1 MHKPLSLI
9 IPFKTP
15 RRHER
20 GMRGSSGWEP
30 TAYRSHTIGQ
40 VVADGADMI
49 GSEVTVSGYAETV
62 RGRGAICFLMLRDGT
77 GRIQAFL
84 KRDNMDESAF
94 ATIQSASRESA
105 IQVTGTVAQ
114 KRPPKL
120 REGEPTPPPENEINV
135 TAARVLTDAAA
146 PLPVGVTDD
155 VHVGLDVRLDNR
167 HLDLRRGHVNAMFQL
182 RSKVLQYGRDHLISE
197 GFQEINTP
205 KIIAAA
211 AEGGTNLFPMKYF
224 ETDAYLSQ
232 SPQLYKQLAVLGGL
246 ERVFEIGPAFRA
258 EKHDTYRH
266 LNEFISFDI
275 EGAWM
280 NDEDVMGVQE
290 RMIHHIWSQVAAN
303 DQDLIDVI
311 NEYRAGQGQDPVS
324 IEVPSVPFPRI
335 HYCDA
340 IEIVKAGGGE
350 IEWGDDI
357 ESHHCDIIA
366 AQHPGFHFIPRWP
379 MTMKPFYIHHKEGEG
394 GASGGQLSRGFDLNY
409 GRDEMTSGGQREH
422 RVDVLEQNLR
432 NMGLDPV
439 DFTFYTDGFRYGA
452 PPHSGWGLGVARLLM
467 VLTGAGNVREVVLFP
482 RDRSRVT
489 P

>member
-1 MHKPLSLI
+1 
-9 IPFKTP
+9 
-15 RRHER
+15 
-20 GMRGSSGWEP
+20 MRDSTSWEP
-30 TAYRSHTIGQ
+30 TSYRTHTIGQ
-40 VVADGADMI
+40 VSRNGSSMV
-49 GSEVTVSGYAETV
+49 GSEVTIAGYAETV

-84 KRDNMDESAF
+84 KKDNMDEGSF
-94 ATIQSASRESA
+94 DSIQSASREST
-105 IQVTGTVAQ
+105 IQVTGIVAQ
-114 KRPPKL
+114 KRPPKVA
-120 REGEPTPPPENEINV
+120 EGEPTPPPEYEVNV
-135 TAARVLTDAAA
+135 SSGTVLAEAAT
-146 PLPVGVTDD
+146 PLPVGITDD
-155 VHVGLDVRLDNR
+155 VQVGLDVRLDNR
-167 HLDLRRGHVNAMFQL
+167 HLDLRRAHVNAMFQL
-182 RSKVLQYGRDHLISE
+182 RSKVLQYGRDHLIKE
-197 GFQEINTP
+197 GFQEINSP

-280 NDEDVMGVQE
+280 DDEDVMGVQE
-290 RMIHHIWSQVAAN
+290 RMIHHIWTEVSTN
-303 DQDLIDVI
+303 DQSLMGVI
-311 NEYRAGQGQDPVS
+311 NEYRSSQDMEPVS
-324 IEVPSVPFPRI
+324 VEVPSLPFPRI
-335 HYCDA
+335 PYCDA
-340 IEIVKAGGGE
+340 IEIVKEGGGE

-357 ESHHCDIIA
+357 ESHHCDLIA
-366 AQHPGFHFIPRWP
+366 AKYPGFHFLPRWP
-379 MTMKPFYIHHKEGEG
+379 MAMKPFYIHHKEEELG
-394 GASGGQLSRGFDLNY
+394 STGGQLSRGFDLNY
-409 GRDEMTSGGQREH
+409 GRDEMTSGGAREH

-432 NMGLDPV
+432 NMGLDPD

-452 PPHSGWGLGVARLLM
+452 PPHAGWGLGVARLLM

>member
-1 MHKPLSLI
+1 
-9 IPFKTP
+9 
-15 RRHER
+15 
-20 GMRGSSGWEP
+20 MRDSSGWKS
-30 TAYRSHTIGQ
+30 TFYRTHTIGQ
-40 VVADGADMI
+40 IIIEGKDLID
-49 GSEVTVSGYAETV
+49 SEVTISGYAESI

-77 GRIQAFL
+77 GKIQAFL
-84 KRDNMDESAF
+84 KRDNMDEEIF
-94 ATIQSASRESA
+94 AAIQATSREST
-105 IQVTGTVAQ
+105 ISVTGIVAQ
-114 KRPPKL
+114 KRPPKVA
-120 REGEPTPPPENEINV
+120 EGDPIPEPEFEISV
-135 TAARVLTDAAA
+135 TKGIILAVADA

-155 VHVGLDVRLDNR
+155 VNVGLDIRLDNR
-167 HLDLRRGHVNAMFQL
+167 HLDLRRSHVNAMFLL
-182 RSKVLQYGRDHLISE
+182 RSKVLEYGRIHLLSE
-197 GFQEINTP
+197 GFQEINSP

-224 ETDAYLSQ
+224 DTDAYLSQ

-280 NDEDVMGVQE
+280 DDEDVMGVQE
-290 RMIHHIWSQVAAN
+290 RMINFIWTKISEN
-303 DQDLIDVI
+303 DMNLIDEI
-311 NEYRAGQGQDPVS
+311 NKYRISQDKDPVTVEIPS
-324 IEVPSVPFPRI
+324 IPFPRI
-335 HYCDA
+335 SYCEA
-340 IEIVKAGGGE
+340 IEIVKNGGGE

-366 AQHPGFHFIPRWP
+366 EKFPGFHFIPRWP
-379 MTMKPFYIHHKEGEG
+379 MSMKPFYIHHKIEEK
-394 GASGGQLSRGFDLNY
+394 SENGGQLSRGFDLNY

-422 RVDVLEQNLR
+422 RVDILEGNLMD
-432 NMGLDPV
+432 MGLDPK

-467 VLTGAGNVREVVLFP
+467 ILTGAGNVREVVLFP

>member
-1 MHKPLSLI
+1 M
-9 IPFKTP
+9 
-15 RRHER
+15 
-20 GMRGSSGWEP
+20 
-30 TAYRSHTIGQ
+30 A
-40 VVADGADMI
+40 
-49 GSEVTVSGYAETV
+49 GSEVTIAGYAETV

-77 GRIQAFL
+77 GHIQAFL
-84 KRDNMDESAF
+84 KRDNMDEGSF
-94 ATIQSASRESA
+94 ESIQSASREST

-114 KRPPKL
+114 KRPPKVA
-120 REGEPTPPPENEINV
+120 EGEPVPPPEYEVNV
-135 TAARVLTDAAA
+135 SSGTILAEAAA

-155 VHVGLDVRLDNR
+155 VQVGLDVRLDNR
-167 HLDLRRGHVNAMFQL
+167 HLDLRRAHVNAMFQL
-182 RSKVLQYGRDHLISE
+182 RSKVLQYGRDHLIKE
-197 GFQEINTP
+197 GFQEINSP

-224 ETDAYLSQ
+224 ETEAYLSQ

-280 NDEDVMGVQE
+280 DDEDVMGVQE
-290 RMIHHIWSQVAAN
+290 RMIHHIWTEVSNN
-303 DQDLIDVI
+303 DQDLMDVI
-311 NEYRAGQGQDPVS
+311 NEYRATQGQDAVAVD
-324 IEVPSVPFPRI
+324 VPSLPFPRI
-335 HYCDA
+335 PYCDA
-340 IEIVKAGGGE
+340 IEIVKDGGGE

-357 ESHHCDIIA
+357 ESHHCDLIA
-366 AQHPGFHFIPRWP
+366 AKYPGFHFLPRWP
-379 MTMKPFYIHHKEGEG
+379 MAMKPFYIHHKEEEKGTT
-394 GASGGQLSRGFDLNY
+394 GGQLSRGFDLNY
-409 GRDEMTSGGQREH
+409 GRDEMTSGGAREH

-432 NMGLDPV
+432 NMGLEPE
-439 DFTFYTDGFRYGA
+439 DFAFYTDGFRYGA
-452 PPHSGWGLGVARLLM
+452 PPHAGWGLGVARLLM

>member
-1 MHKPLSLI
+1 
-9 IPFKTP
+9 T
-15 RRHER
+15 R
-20 GMRGSSGWEP
+20 GKNL
-30 TAYRSHTIGQ
+30 
-40 VVADGADMI
+40 I
-49 GSEVTVSGYAETV
+49 GSEVKISGYAESI

-77 GRIQAFL
+77 GKIQAFL
-84 KRDNMDESAF
+84 KRDNMDQENF
-94 ATIQSASRESA
+94 DMIQATSREST
-105 IQVTGTVAQ
+105 ICVTGVVAE
-114 KRPPKL
+114 KRPPKVA
-120 REGEPTPPPENEINV
+120 EGDPLPNPEFEISV
-135 TAARVLTDAAA
+135 TNATILAVADA
-146 PLPVGVTDD
+146 PLPVGVTDE
-155 VHVGLDVRLDNR
+155 VNVGLDIRLDNR
-167 HLDLRRGHVNAMFQL
+167 HLDLRRGHVNAMFLL
-182 RSKVLQYGRDHLISE
+182 RSKVLEYGRIHLISE
-197 GFQEINTP
+197 GFQEINSP

-224 ETDAYLSQ
+224 DTDAFLSQ

-280 NDEDVMGVQE
+280 DDEDVMGVQE
-290 RMIHHIWSQVAAN
+290 RMINYIWTKISEN
-303 DQDLIDVI
+303 DMNLIDEI
-311 NEYRAGQGQDPVS
+311 NKFRISQQKEPVTIEIPS
-324 IEVPSVPFPRI
+324 IPFPRVP
-335 HYCDA
+335 YCEA
-340 IEIVKAGGGE
+340 IQIVKDGGGD

-366 AQHPGFHFIPRWP
+366 EKFPGFHFIPRWP
-379 MTMKPFYIHHKEGEG
+379 MSMKPFYIHHKGDEKSE
-394 GASGGQLSRGFDLNY
+394 SGGQLSRGFDLNY

-422 RVDVLEQNLR
+422 RVDILEDNLI
-432 NMGLDPV
+432 NMGLEPK

-467 VLTGAGNVREVVLFP
+467 ILTGAGNVREVVLFP

>member
-1 MHKPLSLI
+1 
-9 IPFKTP
+9 
-15 RRHER
+15 
-20 GMRGSSGWEP
+20 MRDSSEWRP
-30 TAYRSHTIGQ
+30 TAYRSHTIGE
-40 VVADGADMI
+40 VASNGADMI
-49 GSEVTVSGYAETV
+49 GSEVTVAGYAETV
-62 RGRGAICFLMLRDGT
+62 RGRGGVCFLMLRDGT
-77 GRIQAFL
+77 GHIQAFL
-84 KRDNMDESAF
+84 KRDNMDESLF
-94 ATIQSASRESA
+94 GSIQSATREST

-114 KRPPKL
+114 KRPPKVA
-120 REGEPTPPPENEINV
+120 EGEPVPPPEYEVNV
-135 TAARVLTDAAA
+135 TAAAVLADAAA

-167 HLDLRRGHVNAMFQL
+167 HLDLRRAHVNAMFQL

-280 NDEDVMGVQE
+280 DDEDVMGVQE
-290 RMIHHIWSQVAAN
+290 RMIHHIWGEVAAN
-303 DQDLIDVI
+303 DQSLIDVV
-311 NEYRAGQGQDPVS
+311 NEYHASQGRDPV
-324 IEVPSVPFPRI
+324 ILEVPAVPFPRI
-335 HYCDA
+335 PYCDA

-350 IEWGDDI
+350 IGWGDDI

-366 AQHPGFHFIPRWP
+366 AEYPGFHFIPRWP
-379 MTMKPFYIHHKEGEG
+379 MSMKPFYIHHKEGEEG
-394 GASGGQLSRGFDLNY
+394 SAGGQLSRGFDLNY

-432 NMGLDPV
+432 NMGLEPA

-452 PPHSGWGLGVARLLM
+452 PPHAGWGLGVARLLM

>member
-1 MHKPLSLI
+1 MINPHGP

-15 RRHER
+15 SRHER
-20 GMRGSSGWEP
+20 VMRDSSGWMP
-30 TAYRSHTIGQ
+30 TAYRSHTIGE
-40 VVADGADMI
+40 VASGGAEMI
-49 GSEVTVSGYAETV
+49 GEEVTISGYAETV

-77 GRIQAFL
+77 GKIQAFL
-84 KRDNMDESAF
+84 KRDNMDESIF
-94 ATIQSASRESA
+94 DSIQSATREST

-114 KRPPKL
+114 KRPPKVA
-120 REGEPTPPPENEINV
+120 EGEPVPPPEYEVSV
-135 TAARVLTDAAA
+135 TSASILANAAT
-146 PLPVGVTDD
+146 PLPVGITDE
-155 VHVGLDVRLDNR
+155 VNVGLDVRLDNR
-167 HLDLRRGHVNAMFQL
+167 HLDLRREHVNAMFQL

-290 RMIHHIWSQVAAN
+290 RMIHRIWSEVAAN
-303 DQDLIDVI
+303 DQGLLDVV
-311 NEYRAGQGQDPVS
+311 NEYRASRGQESVS
-324 IEVPSVPFPRI
+324 VEVPSVPFPRI
-335 HYCDA
+335 SYCEA

-366 AQHPGFHFIPRWP
+366 AEYPGFHFIPRWP
-379 MTMKPFYIHHKEGEG
+379 MSMKPFYIHHKEEEKGL
-394 GASGGQLSRGFDLNY
+394 SGGQLSRGFDLNY

-432 NMGLDPV
+432 NMGLEPA

-452 PPHSGWGLGVARLLM
+452 PPHAGWGLGVARLLM
-467 VLTGAGNVREVVLFP
+467 VLTGSGNVREVVLFP

>member
-1 MHKPLSLI
+1 
-9 IPFKTP
+9 
-15 RRHER
+15 
-20 GMRGSSGWEP
+20 MRDSGGWKP
-30 TAYRSHTIGQ
+30 TAYRSHTIGD
-40 VVADGADMI
+40 VTSSGAGMI
-49 GSEVTVSGYAETV
+49 GEEVTISGYVETV

-84 KRDNMDESAF
+84 KRDNMDETIFDS
-94 ATIQSASRESA
+94 IQSATREST

-114 KRPPKL
+114 KRPPKVPD
-120 REGEPTPPPENEINV
+120 GEPLPPPEYEVSV
-135 TAARVLTDAAA
+135 TSAAVLADAAT
-146 PLPVGVTDD
+146 PLPVGVTDE
-155 VHVGLDVRLDNR
+155 VNVGLDVRLDNR
-167 HLDLRRGHVNAMFQL
+167 HLDLRREHVNAMFQL
-182 RSKVLQYGRDHLISE
+182 RSKVLQYGRDHLITE

-290 RMIHHIWSQVAAN
+290 RMIHHIWSEVAAN
-303 DQDLIDVI
+303 DQGLIDVV
-311 NEYRAGQGQDPVS
+311 NEYRESQGQDPVS
-324 IEVPSVPFPRI
+324 VEVPNIPFPRI
-335 HYCDA
+335 PYCDA
-340 IEIVKAGGGE
+340 IEIVKAGGGD

-366 AQHPGFHFIPRWP
+366 AEYPGFHFLPRWP
-379 MTMKPFYIHHKEGEG
+379 MSMKPFYIHHKEEEKGS
-394 GASGGQLSRGFDLNY
+394 SGGQLSRGFDLNY

-432 NMGLDPV
+432 NMGLEPE
-439 DFTFYTDGFRYGA
+439 DFNFYTDGFRYGA
-452 PPHSGWGLGVARLLM
+452 PPHAGWGLGVARLLM

>member
-1 MHKPLSLI
+1 
-9 IPFKTP
+9 
-15 RRHER
+15 
-20 GMRGSSGWEP
+20 MRDSSRWEP

-40 VVADGADMI
+40 VVGDGEALV
-49 GSEVTVSGYAETV
+49 GSEVTIAGYAETV

-84 KRDNMDESAF
+84 KRDNMDEGLFDS
-94 ATIQSASRESA
+94 IQSATREST
-105 IQVTGTVAQ
+105 IQVTGKVAM
-114 KRPPKL
+114 KRSPKI
-120 REGEPTPPPENEINV
+120 REGEPAPPPEFEVNV
-135 TAARVLTDAAA
+135 EGGYVLAFSDT
-146 PLPVGVTDD
+146 PLPVGVIDE
-155 VHVGLDVRLDNR
+155 VNVGLDVRLDNR
-167 HLDLRRGHVNAMFQL
+167 HLDVRRRHVNAMFQL

-211 AEGGTNLFPMKYF
+211 AEGGTNLFPMRYF
-224 ETDAYLSQ
+224 ETDAFLSQ

-266 LNEFISFDI
+266 LNEFVSFDI

-280 NDEDVMGVQE
+280 DDEDVMGVQE
-290 RMIHHIWSQVAAN
+290 RMIHHIWSNIAAA
-303 DQDLIDVI
+303 DQPLIEVV
-311 NEYRAGQGQDPVS
+311 NEYRATQGK
-324 IEVPSVPFPRI
+324 EVITVDVPELPFPRI
-335 HYCDA
+335 PYCDA
-340 IEIVKAGGGE
+340 IEIVKSGGGE
-350 IEWGDDI
+350 IEWGEDI

-366 AQHPGFHFIPRWP
+366 AHYPGFHFIPRWP
-379 MTMKPFYIHHKEGEG
+379 MSMKPFYIHHKEGESG
-394 GASGGQLSRGFDLNY
+394 SAGGQLSRGFDLNF
-409 GRDEMTSGGQREH
+409 GRDEMTSGGAREH
-422 RVDVLEQNLR
+422 RVEVLEGNLR
-432 NMGLDPV
+432 KMGLDPE

-452 PPHSGWGLGVARLLM
+452 PPHAGWGLGVARLLM

>member
-1 MHKPLSLI
+1 
-9 IPFKTP
+9 
-15 RRHER
+15 
-20 GMRGSSGWEP
+20 MRDSSEWRP
-30 TAYRSHTIGQ
+30 TAYRSHTIGE
-40 VVADGADMI
+40 VASNGADMI
-49 GSEVTVSGYAETV
+49 GSEVTVAGYAETV
-62 RGRGAICFLMLRDGT
+62 RGRGGVCFLMLRDGT
-77 GRIQAFL
+77 GHIQAFL
-84 KRDNMDESAF
+84 KRDNMDESLF
-94 ATIQSASRESA
+94 GSIQSATREST

-114 KRPPKL
+114 KRPPKVA
-120 REGEPTPPPENEINV
+120 EGEPVPPPEYEVNV
-135 TAARVLTDAAA
+135 TAAAVLADAAA

-167 HLDLRRGHVNAMFQL
+167 HLDLRRAHVNAMFQL

-280 NDEDVMGVQE
+280 DDEDVMGVQE
-290 RMIHHIWSQVAAN
+290 RMIHHIWGEVAAN
-303 DQDLIDVI
+303 DQGLIDVV
-311 NEYRAGQGQDPVS
+311 NEYRSSQGQNPV
-324 IEVPSVPFPRI
+324 ILEVPAVPFPRI
-335 HYCDA
+335 PYCDA

-350 IEWGDDI
+350 IGWGDDI

-366 AQHPGFHFIPRWP
+366 AEYPGFHFIPRWP
-379 MTMKPFYIHHKEGEG
+379 MSMKPFYIHHKEGEEG
-394 GASGGQLSRGFDLNY
+394 SSGGQLSRGFDLNY

-432 NMGLDPV
+432 NMGLEPA

-452 PPHSGWGLGVARLLM
+452 PPHAGWGLGVARLLM